1 MQEELLF
8 FCRAFWSGVCLAAGY
23 ELLLVFRNL
32 VSHRSFLIGMEDIVY
47 WCCVALYLFRMIYQ
61 GNDGVIRS
69 YVLLSVCLGAF
80 VFHIGPGR
88 VLAEFLTRIFR
99 EIFRFLRL
107 AAKPL
112 GKWRKRLKFLWD
124 RVMNKRLC
132 RKSGNGKMK
141 KRKKRNSQNKIAMLS
156 ITFVVAVLFIA
167 MMTKSLKLQQQ
178 ISDYRT
184 EIKAVESQMEEEK
197 ERTKEIDEIKERM
210 DTDEYV
216 AEVAREKLGLVKDN
230 EIVFKEEEK

>member
-1 MQEELLF
+1 
-8 FCRAFWSGVCLAAGY
+8 
-23 ELLLVFRNL
+23 
-32 VSHRSFLIGMEDIVY
+32 
-47 WCCVALYLFRMIYQ
+47 
-61 GNDGVIRS
+61 
-69 YVLLSVCLGAF
+69 
-80 VFHIGPGR
+80 
-88 VLAEFLTRIFR
+88 
-99 EIFRFLRL
+99 
-107 AAKPL
+107 
-112 GKWRKRLKFLWD
+112 
-124 RVMNKRLC
+124 
-132 RKSGNGKMK
+132 MK

-178 ISDYRT
+178 ISDFRT

>member
-1 MQEELLF
+1 
-8 FCRAFWSGVCLAAGY
+8 
-23 ELLLVFRNL
+23 
-32 VSHRSFLIGMEDIVY
+32 
-47 WCCVALYLFRMIYQ
+47 
-61 GNDGVIRS
+61 
-69 YVLLSVCLGAF
+69 
-80 VFHIGPGR
+80 
-88 VLAEFLTRIFR
+88 
-99 EIFRFLRL
+99 
-107 AAKPL
+107 
-112 GKWRKRLKFLWD
+112 
-124 RVMNKRLC
+124 
-132 RKSGNGKMK
+132 MK

-178 ISDYRT
+178 ISDCRT

-230 EIVFKEEEK
+230 EIVFKEEEKQHTKRPILSESFLCRKTVFDKV

>member
-1 MQEELLF
+1 
-8 FCRAFWSGVCLAAGY
+8 
-23 ELLLVFRNL
+23 
-32 VSHRSFLIGMEDIVY
+32 
-47 WCCVALYLFRMIYQ
+47 
-61 GNDGVIRS
+61 
-69 YVLLSVCLGAF
+69 
-80 VFHIGPGR
+80 
-88 VLAEFLTRIFR
+88 
-99 EIFRFLRL
+99 
-107 AAKPL
+107 
-112 GKWRKRLKFLWD
+112 
-124 RVMNKRLC
+124 
-132 RKSGNGKMK
+132 
-141 KRKKRNSQNKIAMLS
+141 MLS

>member
-1 MQEELLF
+1 
-8 FCRAFWSGVCLAAGY
+8 
-23 ELLLVFRNL
+23 
-32 VSHRSFLIGMEDIVY
+32 
-47 WCCVALYLFRMIYQ
+47 
-61 GNDGVIRS
+61 
-69 YVLLSVCLGAF
+69 
-80 VFHIGPGR
+80 
-88 VLAEFLTRIFR
+88 
-99 EIFRFLRL
+99 
-107 AAKPL
+107 
-112 GKWRKRLKFLWD
+112 
-124 RVMNKRLC
+124 
-132 RKSGNGKMK
+132 MK

-230 EIVFKEEEK
+230 EIVFKEQE

>member
-1 MQEELLF
+1 
-8 FCRAFWSGVCLAAGY
+8 
-23 ELLLVFRNL
+23 
-32 VSHRSFLIGMEDIVY
+32 
-47 WCCVALYLFRMIYQ
+47 
-61 GNDGVIRS
+61 
-69 YVLLSVCLGAF
+69 
-80 VFHIGPGR
+80 
-88 VLAEFLTRIFR
+88 
-99 EIFRFLRL
+99 
-107 AAKPL
+107 
-112 GKWRKRLKFLWD
+112 
-124 RVMNKRLC
+124 
-132 RKSGNGKMK
+132 MK

-178 ISDYRT
+178 ISDYMT